1 MSQSAQTD
9 FPLLPRSR
17 GLAVGP
23 RLLTGVL
30 NRLSERLLAGNLSI
44 ELPDG
49 RRVHATGTSAGP
61 NAAIKIKRYGLARQ
75 ILLDGALGLADSY
88 VAGEWESDDLT
99 AVIELG
105 AKNLDALSDHFRP
118 LGAARMLG
126 RLHQRLRANTR
137 RGSRRNIAAH
147 YDLGNEFYAAWLDPS
162 MTYSAAR
169 FRTDQFAIGDGSD
182 DPVTAAQVR
191 KFDQLADMLDLQPG
205 DHMLEIGC
213 GWGAFAIHAATRYGC
228 RVTALTVSPS
238 QAAWAR
244 RKVAEAGLGDRVE
257 IRLQDYRDVTGTFD
271 KIASIEMFE
280 AVGEAYWPTFFRVV
294 SSRLRPSGIAGMQ
307 VITIDEARFEA
318 YRRNPDFIQLRV
330 FPGGMLPSPT
340 RFAQEIADAGLDVS
354 DSLDFGQDYAE
365 TLCRWRLSF
374 EAAWPTIAAQGF
386 DETFRRLWRYYLC
399 YCEAGFRAGN
409 ISVAHY
415 RIESPA

>member
-1 MSQSAQTD
+1 MSQFAQTD
-9 FPLLPRSR
+9 FPLQPRSR
-17 GLAVGP
+17 GLAIGP
-23 RLLTGVL
+23 RLLTSTL
-30 NRLSERLLAGNLSI
+30 NRLSEKLLAGKLSI

-49 RRVHATGTSAGP
+49 RRVRATGPIDGP
-61 NAAIKIKRYGLARQ
+61 DAAIKINRYTIARH
-75 ILLDGALGLADSY
+75 ILFDGALGLADSY
-88 VAGEWESDDLT
+88 VAGDWESDDLT

-105 AKNLDALSDHFRP
+105 AKNLDALSDHFSP
-118 LGAARMLG
+118 MGAARMLG
-126 RLHQRLRANTR
+126 RLHLRLRSNTR

-162 MTYSAAR
+162 MTYSSACFDAGH
-169 FRTDQFAIGDGSD
+169 DAGSNSSGTA
-182 DPVTAAQVR
+182 VTAAQIR
-191 KFDQLADMLDLQPG
+191 KFDQLAEMLDLQPG

-213 GWGAFAIHAATRYGC
+213 GWGAFAIHVATQYGC

-244 RKVAEAGLGDRVE
+244 QKISDAGLSDRIEV
-257 IRLQDYRDVTGTFD
+257 RLQDYRDVSGTFD

-280 AVGEAYWPTFFRVV
+280 AVGEAYWPAFFDVV
-294 SSRLRPSGIAGMQ
+294 SARLRPGGIAGMQ

-318 YRRNPDFIQLRV
+318 YRRTPDFIQLRV

-340 RFAQEIADAGLDVS
+340 RFAQGISDAGLEIS
-354 DSLDFGQDYAE
+354 DNRTFGRDYAE
-365 TLCRWRLSF
+365 TLRLWRLSF

-409 ISVAHY
+409 ISVAQY
-415 RIESPA
+415 RITSAG

>member
-1 MSQSAQTD
+1 MSQYAQTD
-9 FPLLPRSR
+9 FPLQPRAR
-17 GLAVGP
+17 GLAIGP
-23 RLLTGVL
+23 RLLTSVL
-30 NRLSERLLAGNLSI
+30 NRLADKLMAGNLSI

-49 RRVHATGTSAGP
+49 RRVRATGTAAGP
-61 NAAIKIKRYGLARQ
+61 NAAIKINRYRIARH
-75 ILLDGALGLADSY
+75 ILFDGALGLADSY
-88 VAGEWESDDLT
+88 VVGDWESDDLT

-105 AKNLDALSDHFRP
+105 AKNLDTLSDHFTP
-118 LGAARMLG
+118 LGAARALG
-126 RLHQRLRANTR
+126 RLNQRLRANTR

-162 MTYSAAR
+162 MTYSAAC
-169 FRTDQFAIGDGSD
+169 FTTDQDAGRNVADE
-182 DPVTAAQVR
+182 PVTAAQIR
-191 KFDQLADMLDLQPG
+191 KFDQLAAMLDLQPG

-213 GWGAFAIHAATRYGC
+213 GWGAFAIHAATHYGC

-244 RKVAEAGLGDRVE
+244 RQVAAAGLDNRIE
-257 IRLQDYRDVTGTFD
+257 IRLQDYRDVAGTFD

-280 AVGEAYWPTFFRVV
+280 AVGEAYWPTFFGVV
-294 SSRLRPSGIAGMQ
+294 NARLRPGGIAGMQ

-340 RFAQEIADAGLDVS
+340 RFAQEVTDAGLEVS
-354 DSLDFGQDYAE
+354 DCRTFGQDYAE
-365 TLCRWRLSF
+365 TLRRWRLSF
-374 EAAWPTIAAQGF
+374 EAAWPVIARQNF
-386 DETFRRLWRYYLC
+386 DESFRRLWRYYLC

-409 ISVAHY
+409 ISVAQY
-415 RIESPA
+415 RITSAE

>member
-1 MSQSAQTD
+1 MSQFAQTD
-9 FPLLPRSR
+9 FPLHPRSH
-17 GLAVGP
+17 GLAIGP
-23 RLLTGVL
+23 RLLTSTL
-30 NRLSERLLAGNLSI
+30 NRLSEKLLAGKLSI

-49 RRVHATGTSAGP
+49 RRVRATGPVSGP
-61 NAAIKIKRYGLARQ
+61 DAAIKINRYRIARH
-75 ILLDGALGLADSY
+75 ILFDGALGLADSY
-88 VAGEWESDDLT
+88 VAGDWESDDLT

-105 AKNLDALSDHFRP
+105 AKNLDALSDHFTP

-126 RLHQRLRANTR
+126 RLHLRLRANTR

-162 MTYSAAR
+162 MTYSSACFETGHDSEGDTVDAA
-169 FRTDQFAIGDGSD
+169 
-182 DPVTAAQVR
+182 VTAAQVR
-191 KFDQLADMLDLQPG
+191 KFDRLAEMLGLQPG

-213 GWGAFAIHAATRYGC
+213 GWGAFAIHAATHYGC

-244 RKVAEAGLGDRVE
+244 RKVNDAGLEDRIE

-280 AVGEAYWPTFFRVV
+280 AVGEAYWPTFFDVV
-294 SSRLRPSGIAGMQ
+294 GARLRPGGIAGMQ
-307 VITIDEARFEA
+307 VITIDESRFEA

-340 RFAQEIADAGLDVS
+340 RFVQEIFNAGLEVS
-354 DSLDFGQDYAE
+354 DSRTFGQDYAE
-365 TLCRWRLSF
+365 TLRRWRLSF

-386 DETFRRLWRYYLC
+386 DKTFRRLWRYYLC

-409 ISVAHY
+409 ISVAQY
-415 RIESPA
+415 RITSPA

>member
-1 MSQSAQTD
+1 MSQYAQTD
-9 FPLLPRSR
+9 FPLQPRAR

-30 NRLSERLLAGNLSI
+30 NRLADKLMAGKLSI

-49 RRVHATGTSAGP
+49 RRVRAPGP
-61 NAAIKIKRYGLARQ
+61 NAAIKINRYRIARH
-75 ILLDGALGLADSY
+75 ILFDGALGLADSY
-88 VAGEWESDDLT
+88 VAGDWESDDLT

-105 AKNLDALSDHFRP
+105 AKNIDTLSDHFTP
-118 LGAARMLG
+118 LGAARTLG

-162 MTYSAAR
+162 MTYSAAC
-169 FRTDQFAIGDGSD
+169 FGTDQDAGRNAADE
-182 DPVTAAQVR
+182 PVTAAQVR
-191 KFDQLADMLDLQPG
+191 KFDQLAELLDLRAG
-205 DHMLEIGC
+205 DHVLEIGC
-213 GWGAFAIHAATRYGC
+213 GWGAFAIHAATHYGC

-244 RKVAEAGLGDRVE
+244 REVTAAGLDARIE

-280 AVGEAYWPTFFRVV
+280 AVGEAYWPTFFGVV
-294 SSRLRPSGIAGMQ
+294 NARLRPGGIAGMQ

-340 RFAQEIADAGLDVS
+340 RFAQEVTDAGLEVS
-354 DSLDFGQDYAE
+354 DCLTFGQDYAE
-365 TLCRWRLSF
+365 TLRRWRLSF
-374 EAAWPTIAAQGF
+374 EAAWPVIARQNF
-386 DETFRRLWRYYLC
+386 DDNFRRLWRYYLC

-409 ISVAHY
+409 ISVAQY
-415 RIESPA
+415 RITSPE